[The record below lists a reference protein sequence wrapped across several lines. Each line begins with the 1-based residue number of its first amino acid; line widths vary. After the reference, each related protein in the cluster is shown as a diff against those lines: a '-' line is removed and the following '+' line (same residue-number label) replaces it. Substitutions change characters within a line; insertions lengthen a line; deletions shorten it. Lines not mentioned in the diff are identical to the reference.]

1 MTRTTF
7 VIFACCVVLW
17 TCISQLNHYLAPL
30 HVSVFAGGLLITFS
44 ALRLGFS
51 EGWWASFLIGLL
63 IDSSAPVSFG
73 FHALLF
79 ATAHVGVF
87 NLRGRIPREETSFNL
102 AVALVANLGLFVVI
116 TAVLLH
122 RSPTPGEMIPRL
134 LLDLLVSEALVI
146 ACAPWSFAL
155 QERALELCGISLR
168 RAQRGLL

>member
-7 VIFACCVVLW
+7 IIFACCVVLW
-17 TCISQLNHYLAPL
+17 VCVSQLNHYLAPL
-30 HVSVFAGGLLITFS
+30 HLSVFAGGLLVTFS
-44 ALRLGFS
+44 ALRLNFR

-63 IDSSAPVSFG
+63 IDSSTAVPFG

-79 ATAHVGVF
+79 AAAHVGVF
-87 NLRGRIPREETSFNL
+87 HLRGRFPREETSFNVV
-102 AVALVANLGLFVVI
+102 VALLVNLALFIVI
-116 TAVLLH
+116 TASLIH
-122 RSPTPGEMIPRL
+122 RSPTPADMIPRL
-134 LLDLLVSEALVI
+134 LIDSLASEVLVL